1 MISISKKSSI
11 ASIILKLIYFSN
23 IRFINGRSYFESEI
37 KNGNL
42 VLLCVWH
49 SHLLN
54 IVYDLRGL
62 SFNALAGT
70 HNDAEIISQ
79 VATRWGWRMIRGSS
93 KKDGDKAYRKIFKLL
108 KGGRK
113 VLFITPDGPSGP
125 PKIPKMG
132 IIRAAQVTGAS
143 IIPIGVYS
151 TTKWGFT
158 NWDTFYLEKPFGKIF
173 IEYGP
178 PIQFSSKHKADH
190 CKRVLMDKMNEV
202 EKLSKLNA
210 KNRT

>member
-1 MISISKKSSI
+1 MISNSKKSSI
-11 ASIILKLIYFSN
+11 ASIVLKLIYFSN
-23 IRFINGRSYFESEI
+23 IRFISGRSHFESEI
-37 KNGNL
+37 KNGNS

-49 SHLLN
+49 SHLLS
-54 IVYDLRGL
+54 IVYDLKEF
-62 SFNALAGT
+62 SFSALAGT
-70 HNDAEIISQ
+70 HKDAEIISQ
-79 VATRWGWRMIRGSS
+79 VGKKWGWRMIRGSS
-93 KKDGDKAYRKIFKLL
+93 KKDGDKAYREIFKLL
-108 KGGRK
+108 KKKGEG
-113 VLFITPDGPSGP
+113 LFITPDGPSGP

-151 TTKWGFT
+151 TKKWGFT

-178 PIQFSSKHKADH
+178 PIKFSSKHKADY
-190 CKRVLMDKMNEV
+190 CKKVLMDKMTEV

-210 KNRT
+210 KKHV

>member
-1 MISISKKSSI
+1 MVKEKMGKKSSEE
-11 ASIILKLIYFSN
+11 IYIEFG
-23 IRFINGRSYFESEI
+23 FM
-37 KNGNL
+37 
-42 VLLCVWH
+42 
-49 SHLLN
+49 LLN

-79 VATRWGWRMIRGSS
+79 VATKWGWRMIRGSS
-93 KKDGDKAYRKIFKLL
+93 KKNGDKAYREIFKLL
-108 KGGRK
+108 KKGGK
-113 VLFITPDGPSGP
+113 TLFITPDGPSGP

-143 IIPIGVYS
+143 IIPIGVFS
-151 TTKWGFT
+151 TKKWGFT

-178 PIQFSSKHKADH
+178 PIKFSSKHKADY
-190 CKRVLMDKMNEV
+190 CKKVLIDKMTEV

-210 KNRT
+210 KNHT